1 MTDLLQTIRQQ
12 QSAYQERG
20 WRLPIWLAGSE
31 AYTQQQL
38 SALKPEAVS
47 YWLGHQAP
55 AGFTLLSAKQKQQ
68 WLGTECDVLVVD
80 ARHSV
85 DWDLVAASSGCLKAG
100 GLWLFVTN
108 EPDLWQQQPN
118 PAAKRVLPYPLDAAV
133 YKGLFKQF
141 WLEQLQDTHRV
152 QLIEGRPAVLPA
164 LPEAIAPVQAELP
177 YRTAEQQ
184 IAVAAIHKVVT
195 GHRRR
200 PLVLTAHRGRGKSSA
215 LGLAAALLVQQGKT
229 DILLTGPSP
238 VAVQTAFFIAANL
251 LNEPYPP
258 GQNQLLNG
266 AIRFVPVDALLAEKQ
281 QNTVILVDEAA
292 AIPTPQLQ
300 QLTDL
305 YSRLVFAT
313 TEHGYEGTG
322 RGFQLRFQSYL
333 QQHCPGFQKLH
344 LHQPIRYQAND
355 PLEQLIFK
363 GFLLEQLIFKGFLL
377 EQTDSAITATLQP
390 KAFSYP
396 IKELL
401 LQPQKLQ
408 QIFSLL
414 SLAHY
419 QTDVMD
425 LWALLDNQTLKLYT
439 LEQDQQVIACALI
452 SFEGELDK
460 ELAMAVSHGK
470 RRVQGHL
477 LAQSLAF
484 HCLQSELAEQKL
496 ARIQRIV
503 VHPSVQIQGLGSQL
517 LSFVLQ
523 DLLSQ
528 QYLIG
533 TSFGATLALAKFWQK
548 AGFHPVKLS
557 HQNEQASN
565 EASVLMLYGEQFRP
579 LQQQFSR
586 QLYWQLADKQRSLDP
601 ALALLWAEPPSIEIT
616 PQQSTELEL
625 FQAGLRPY
633 ELIETHLLCW
643 FNLFYAKVEHQTA
656 LLLVQRLWQ
665 KQDWQQIS
673 LPSAKQKLPDLCKR
687 LKFLD

>member
-1 MTDLLQTIRQQ
+1 MTDLLQIIHQQ
-12 QSAYQERG
+12 QSAYQKLR

-31 AYTQQQL
+31 LYTQQQL
-38 SALKPEAVS
+38 STLEPEAVS
-47 YWLGHQAP
+47 YWLGQQAP

-68 WLGTECDVLVVD
+68 WLGTECDLLVVD
-80 ARHSV
+80 ARHSI

-100 GLWLFVTN
+100 GIWLFVTN

-133 YKGLFKQF
+133 YTGLFKQF
-141 WLEQLQDTHRV
+141 WLAQLQDARWIRI
-152 QLIEGRPAVLPA
+152 IEGNSAVIPVLP
-164 LPEAIAPVQAELP
+164 EVFDQAQAQLP

-184 IAVAAIHKVVT
+184 QAVAAIHKVVT

-215 LGLAAALLVQQGKT
+215 LGLAAAQLAQQGKT
-229 DILLTGPSP
+229 EILLTGPSP
-238 VAVQTAFFIAANL
+238 VAVQTAFFIAADL
-251 LNEPYPP
+251 LNQSYQQ

-266 AIRFVPVDALLAEKQ
+266 AIRFVPVDVLLAEKQ

-300 QLTDL
+300 HLTDR

-363 GFLLEQLIFKGFLL
+363 GFLLA
-377 EQTDSAITATLQP
+377 QTDSVITAIQQP

-396 IKELL
+396 IKEVL

-419 QTDVMD
+419 QTDVID
-425 LWALLDNQTLKLYT
+425 LWALLDNPALKLYT

-452 SFEGELDK
+452 SFEGELDT
-460 ELAMAVSHGK
+460 ELAIEVSHGQ

-484 HCLQSELAEQKL
+484 HCLQPELAEKKM

-503 VHPSVQIQGLGSQL
+503 VQPLVQDKGLGSQL
-517 LSFVLQ
+517 LNFVLE
-523 DLLSQ
+523 DLWHE

-548 AGFHPVKLS
+548 AGFNPVKLS
-557 HQNEQASN
+557 HHTDQASN
-565 EASVLMLYGEQFRP
+565 EASVLMLHGEQFRA

-586 QLYWQLADKQRSLDP
+586 QLYWQLADKQRSLDA
-601 ALALLWAEPPSIEIT
+601 ALALLWAEPPAIELT
-616 PQQSTELEL
+616 AQQKSELQL

-633 ELIETHLLCW
+633 ELIETQLLCW
-643 FNLFYAKVEHQTA
+643 FNLHYAEVEQQTA

-665 KQDWQQIS
+665 KCAWHQIS
-673 LPSAKQKLPDLCKR
+673 LPLAKQELPQRCKKLSL
-687 LKFLD
+687 

>member
-1 MTDLLQTIRQQ
+1 MTDLYQIIRQQ
-12 QSAYQERG
+12 QNAYQKRG
-20 WRLPIWLAGSE
+20 WRLPVWLAGSE

-38 SALKPEAVS
+38 SALKPAGTS
-47 YWLGHQAP
+47 YWLGHAPP
-55 AGFTLLSAKQKQQ
+55 AGFRLLSAKQKQQ
-68 WLGTECDVLVVD
+68 WLGTECDLLVVD
-80 ARHSV
+80 ARDAV

-108 EPDLWQQQPN
+108 EPGLWRQQPN

-133 YKGLFKQF
+133 YTGLFKQF
-141 WLEQLQDTHRV
+141 WLEQLQDAQWL
-152 QLIEGRPAVLPA
+152 QLIEGLPAVIPV
-164 LPEAIAPVQAELP
+164 LPEVITTAQAELP
-177 YRTAEQQ
+177 YRTAEQHQ
-184 IAVAAIHKVVT
+184 AVAAIHKVVT

-200 PLVLTAHRGRGKSSA
+200 PLVLTAHRGRGKSGA
-215 LGLAAALLVQQGKT
+215 LGLAAAQLAQQGKT

-238 VAVQTAFFIAANL
+238 VAVQTAFLIAAGL
-251 LNEPYPP
+251 LNQSYQQ

-266 AIRFVPVDALLAEKQ
+266 AIRFVPVDVLLVEKQ
-281 QNTVILVDEAA
+281 QNTVILADEAA

-355 PLEQLIFK
+355 PLEQLIFR
-363 GFLLEQLIFKGFLL
+363 GFLL
-377 EQTDSAITATLQP
+377 EQTDSVITAPLQP
-390 KAFSYP
+390 KVSSYP
-396 IKELL
+396 IKDLL

-425 LWALLDNQTLKLYT
+425 LWALLDNPTLKLYT
-439 LEQDQQVIACALI
+439 LEQDQRVLACALI
-452 SFEGELDK
+452 SFEGELDA
-460 ELAMAVSHGK
+460 ELTVAVAHGK

-484 HCLQSELAEQKL
+484 HCLQPELATQKM

-503 VHPSVQIQGLGSQL
+503 VNPSLQMQGLGSQL
-517 LSFVLQ
+517 LNFVLQ
-523 DLLSQ
+523 DLQSQ
-528 QYLIG
+528 QYLVG

-548 AGFHPVKLS
+548 AGFYPVKLS
-557 HQNEQASN
+557 HQHEQASN
-565 EASVLMLYGEQFRP
+565 EASVLMLYGEQFQY

-586 QLYWQLADKQRSLDP
+586 QLYWQLADKQRFLDP
-601 ALALLWAEPPSIEIT
+601 ALALLWAEPPAITLT
-616 PQQSTELEL
+616 PQQITELKL
-625 FQAGLRPY
+625 FQAGLRPFD
-633 ELIETHLLCW
+633 LIETQLLCW
-643 FNLFYAKVEHQTA
+643 FNLNYAKVENQTA

-665 KQDWQQIS
+665 K
-673 LPSAKQKLPDLCKR
+673 LFMPKAKQNLPELCQ
-687 LKFLD
+687 LLHL

>member
-1 MTDLLQTIRQQ
+1 MTDLLQIISKQ
-12 QSAYQERG
+12 QSAYQKQG
-20 WRLPIWLAGSE
+20 WRLPIWLAGSD

-38 SALKPEAVS
+38 SALEPEGVS
-47 YWLGHQAP
+47 YWLGQQAP

-68 WLGTECDVLVVD
+68 WLGTECDLLVVD
-80 ARHSV
+80 ARDAV

-108 EPDLWQQQPN
+108 QPDVWQQQPN

-133 YKGLFKQF
+133 YTGLFKQF
-141 WLEQLQDTHRV
+141 WLDQLSEQRWV
-152 QLIEGRPAVLPA
+152 KLIEGSPAVIPL
-164 LPEAIAPVQAELP
+164 LPEVIAPPQAEQP
-177 YRTAEQQ
+177 YRTTEQQ
-184 IAVAAIHKVVT
+184 QAVAAIHKVVT

-238 VAVQTAFFIAANL
+238 VAVQTALFIAADL
-251 LNEPYPP
+251 LNQPYQP

-266 AIRFVPVDALLAEKQ
+266 TIRFVPIDVLLEEKQ

-363 GFLLEQLIFKGFLL
+363 GFLLEQ
-377 EQTDSAITATLQP
+377 TDTGLTPLQRP
-390 KAFSYP
+390 EIASYQV
-396 IKELL
+396 KDLL

-425 LWALLDNQTLKLYT
+425 LWALLDNPALKLYT
-439 LEQDQQVIACALI
+439 LGQDQQVIACALI
-452 SFEGELDK
+452 SFEGELDA
-460 ELAMAVSHGK
+460 ELASAVSHGK

-484 HCLQSELAEQKL
+484 HCLQPQLAEQKL

-503 VHPSVQIQGLGSQL
+503 VHPSLQIQGLGSQL
-517 LSFVLQ
+517 LHFVLQ
-523 DLLSQ
+523 DLLGQ

-533 TSFGATLALAKFWQK
+533 SSFGAALALVKFWQK
-548 AGFHPVKLS
+548 AGFSPVKLS

-565 EASVLMLYGEQFRP
+565 EASVLVLYGEQFRA

-586 QLYWQLADKQRSLDP
+586 QLYWQLADKQCTLDP

-616 PQQSTELEL
+616 PQQNTELQL
-625 FQAGLRPY
+625 FQANMRPY

-643 FNLFYAKVEHQTA
+643 FNLNYAKVDHQTA
-656 LLLVQRLWQ
+656 LLLVQKLWQ
-665 KQDWQQIS
+665 KHGWLQIS
-673 LPSAKQKLPDLCKR
+673 KPAAKQELPELCK
-687 LKFLD
+687 LLHL

>member
-1 MTDLLQTIRQQ
+1 MTDLLQIIRQQ

-20 WRLPIWLAGSE
+20 WRLPVWLAGSE

-38 SALKPEAVS
+38 STLQPEGKS
-47 YWLGHQAP
+47 YWLGQQAP

-68 WLGTECDVLVVD
+68 WLGTECDLLVVD
-80 ARHSV
+80 ARYAV

-100 GLWLFVTN
+100 GIWLFVT
-108 EPDLWQQQPN
+108 EQPDLWRQQPN

-133 YKGLFKQF
+133 YTGLFKQF
-141 WLEQLQDTHRV
+141 WLEQLQDARWV
-152 QLIEGRPAVLPA
+152 QLIEGRSAVMPL
-164 LPEAIAPVQAELP
+164 LPEAISPVQAELP

-184 IAVAAIHKVVT
+184 QAVAAIHKVVT

-215 LGLAAALLVQQGKT
+215 LGLAAAQLALQGKT

-238 VAVQTAFFIAANL
+238 AAVQTAFFIAADL
-251 LNEPYPP
+251 LNQPYQQ

-266 AIRFVPVDALLAEKQ
+266 TIRFVPVDVLLAEKQ

-344 LHQPIRYQAND
+344 LHQPIRYQMND

-363 GFLLEQLIFKGFLL
+363 GFLLEQ
-377 EQTDSAITATLQP
+377 TDSVLATLPETQL
-390 KAFSYP
+390 ASYQV
-396 IKELL
+396 KDLL
-401 LQPQKLQ
+401 LQPKKLQ

-425 LWALLDNQTLKLYT
+425 LWALLDNPALKLYT

-452 SFEGELDK
+452 SFEGELDA
-460 ELAMAVSHGK
+460 ELASAVAHGK

-484 HCLQSELAEQKL
+484 HCLQPQLAEQKM

-503 VHPSVQIQGLGSQL
+503 VHPLVQTQGLGSEL
-517 LSFVLQ
+517 LNFVLQ
-523 DLLSQ
+523 DLLGQ

-548 AGFHPVKLS
+548 ACFSPVKLS
-557 HQNEQASN
+557 HHNEQASN
-565 EASVLMLYGEQFRP
+565 EASVLMLYGEQFKA

-586 QLYWQLADKQRSLDP
+586 QLYWQLADRQRTLDP

-673 LPSAKQKLPDLCKR
+673 EPAAKQKLPELCK
-687 LKFLD
+687 LLHF

>member
-1 MTDLLQTIRQQ
+1 MTDLYQIIRQQ
-12 QSAYQERG
+12 QNAYQKRG
-20 WRLPIWLAGSE
+20 WRLPVWLAGSE

-38 SALKPEAVS
+38 SALKPAGTS
-47 YWLGHQAP
+47 YWLGHAPP
-55 AGFTLLSAKQKQQ
+55 AGFRLLSAKQKQQ
-68 WLGTECDVLVVD
+68 WLGTECDLLVVD
-80 ARHSV
+80 ARDAV

-108 EPDLWQQQPN
+108 EPGLWRQQPN

-133 YKGLFKQF
+133 YTGLFKQF
-141 WLEQLQDTHRV
+141 WLEQLQDAQWL
-152 QLIEGRPAVLPA
+152 QLIEGLPAVIPV
-164 LPEAIAPVQAELP
+164 LPEVITTAQAELP
-177 YRTAEQQ
+177 YRTAEQHQ
-184 IAVAAIHKVVT
+184 AVAAIHKVVT

-200 PLVLTAHRGRGKSSA
+200 PLVLTAHRGRGKSGA
-215 LGLAAALLVQQGKT
+215 LGLAAAQLAQQGKT

-238 VAVQTAFFIAANL
+238 VAVQTAFLIAAGL
-251 LNEPYPP
+251 LNQSYQQ

-266 AIRFVPVDALLAEKQ
+266 AIRFVPVDVLLAEKQ
-281 QNTVILVDEAA
+281 QNTVILADEAA

-355 PLEQLIFK
+355 PLEQLIFR
-363 GFLLEQLIFKGFLL
+363 GFLL
-377 EQTDSAITATLQP
+377 EQTDSVITAPLQP
-390 KAFSYP
+390 KVSSYP
-396 IKELL
+396 IKDLL

-425 LWALLDNQTLKLYT
+425 LWALLDNPTLKLYT
-439 LEQDQQVIACALI
+439 LEQDQRVLACALI
-452 SFEGELDK
+452 SFEGELDA
-460 ELAMAVSHGK
+460 ELTVAVAHGK

-484 HCLQSELAEQKL
+484 HCLQPELATQKM

-503 VHPSVQIQGLGSQL
+503 VNPSLQMQGLGSQL
-517 LSFVLQ
+517 LNFVLQ
-523 DLLSQ
+523 DLQSQ
-528 QYLIG
+528 QYLVG

-548 AGFHPVKLS
+548 AGFYPVKLS
-557 HQNEQASN
+557 HQHEQASN
-565 EASVLMLYGEQFRP
+565 EASVLMLHGEQFQY

-586 QLYWQLADKQRSLDP
+586 QLYWQLADKQRFLDP
-601 ALALLWAEPPSIEIT
+601 ALALLWAEPPAITLT
-616 PQQSTELEL
+616 PQQITELKL
-625 FQAGLRPY
+625 FQAGLRP
-633 ELIETHLLCW
+633 LI
-643 FNLFYAKVEHQTA
+643 
-656 LLLVQRLWQ
+656 
-665 KQDWQQIS
+665 
-673 LPSAKQKLPDLCKR
+673 
-687 LKFLD
+687 

>member
-1 MTDLLQTIRQQ
+1 MTDLYQIIRQQ
-12 QSAYQERG
+12 QNAYQKRG
-20 WRLPIWLAGSE
+20 WRLPVWLAGSE

-38 SALKPEAVS
+38 SALKPAGTS
-47 YWLGHQAP
+47 YWLGHAPP
-55 AGFTLLSAKQKQQ
+55 AGFRLLSAKQKQQ
-68 WLGTECDVLVVD
+68 WLGTECDLLVVD
-80 ARHSV
+80 ARDAV

-108 EPDLWQQQPN
+108 EPGLWRQQPN

-133 YKGLFKQF
+133 YTGLFKQF
-141 WLEQLQDTHRV
+141 WLEQLQDAQWL
-152 QLIEGRPAVLPA
+152 QLIEGLPAVIPV
-164 LPEAIAPVQAELP
+164 LPEVITTAQAELP
-177 YRTAEQQ
+177 YRTAEQHQ
-184 IAVAAIHKVVT
+184 AVAAIHKVVT

-215 LGLAAALLVQQGKT
+215 LGIAAALLVQQGKT

-238 VAVQTAFFIAANL
+238 VAVQTAFLIAAGL
-251 LNEPYPP
+251 LNQSYQQ

-266 AIRFVPVDALLAEKQ
+266 AIRFVPVDILLAEKQ
-281 QNTVILVDEAA
+281 QNTVILADEAA

-355 PLEQLIFK
+355 PLEQLIFR
-363 GFLLEQLIFKGFLL
+363 GFLL
-377 EQTDSAITATLQP
+377 EQTDSVITAPLQP
-390 KAFSYP
+390 KVSSYP
-396 IKELL
+396 IKDLL

-425 LWALLDNQTLKLYT
+425 LWALLDNPALKLYT
-439 LEQDQQVIACALI
+439 LEQDQQVFACALI
-452 SFEGELDK
+452 SFEGELDT
-460 ELAMAVSHGK
+460 ELARAVAHGK

-484 HCLQSELAEQKL
+484 HCLQPELATQKM

-503 VHPSVQIQGLGSQL
+503 VHPFVQMQGLGSQL

-523 DLLSQ
+523 DLSEQ
-528 QYLIG
+528 QYRIG

-548 AGFHPVKLS
+548 AGFYPVKLS
-557 HQNEQASN
+557 HQHEQASN
-565 EASVLMLYGEQFRP
+565 EASVLMLYGEQFQY

-586 QLYWQLADKQRSLDP
+586 QLYWQLADKQRFLDP
-601 ALALLWAEPPSIEIT
+601 ALALLWAEPPAITLT
-616 PQQSTELEL
+616 PQQITELKL
-625 FQAGLRPY
+625 FQAGLRPFD
-633 ELIETHLLCW
+633 LIETHLLCW
-643 FNLFYAKVEHQTA
+643 FNLNYAKVEHQTA

-665 KQDWQQIS
+665 K
-673 LPSAKQKLPDLCKR
+673 LFMPKAKQNLPELCK
-687 LKFLD
+687 LLHL

>member
-1 MTDLLQTIRQQ
+1 MTDLYQIIRQQ
-12 QSAYQERG
+12 QNAYQKRG
-20 WRLPIWLAGSE
+20 WRLPVWLAGSE

-38 SALKPEAVS
+38 SALKPAGTS
-47 YWLGHQAP
+47 YWLGHAPP

-68 WLGTECDVLVVD
+68 WLGTECDLLVVD
-80 ARHSV
+80 ARDAV

-108 EPDLWQQQPN
+108 EPGLWRQQPN

-133 YKGLFKQF
+133 YTGLFKRF
-141 WLEQLQDTHRV
+141 WLEQLQDAQWL
-152 QLIEGRPAVLPA
+152 QLIEGLPAVIPV
-164 LPEAIAPVQAELP
+164 LPEAITTAQAELP
-177 YRTAEQQ
+177 YRTAEQHQ
-184 IAVAAIHKVVT
+184 AVAAIHKVVT

-200 PLVLTAHRGRGKSSA
+200 PLVLTAHRGRGKSGA

-238 VAVQTAFFIAANL
+238 VAVQTAFLIAAGL
-251 LNEPYPP
+251 LNQSYQQ

-266 AIRFVPVDALLAEKQ
+266 AIRFVPVDVLLAEKQ
-281 QNTVILVDEAA
+281 QNTVILADEAA

-355 PLEQLIFK
+355 PLEQLIFR
-363 GFLLEQLIFKGFLL
+363 GFLL
-377 EQTDSAITATLQP
+377 EQTDSVITAPLQP
-390 KAFSYP
+390 KVFSYP
-396 IKELL
+396 IKDLL

-425 LWALLDNQTLKLYT
+425 LWALLDNPTLKLYT
-439 LEQDQQVIACALI
+439 LEQDQRVLACALI
-452 SFEGELDK
+452 SFEGELDA
-460 ELAMAVSHGK
+460 ELTVAVAHGK

-484 HCLQSELAEQKL
+484 HCLQPELATQKM

-503 VHPSVQIQGLGSQL
+503 VNPSLQMQGLGSQL
-517 LSFVLQ
+517 LNFVLQ
-523 DLLSQ
+523 DLQSQ
-528 QYLIG
+528 QYLVG

-548 AGFHPVKLS
+548 ASFYPVKLS
-557 HQNEQASN
+557 HQHEQASN
-565 EASVLMLYGEQFRP
+565 EASVLMLHGEQFQY

-586 QLYWQLADKQRSLDP
+586 QLYWQLADKQRFLDP
-601 ALALLWAEPPSIEIT
+601 ALALLWAEPPAITLT
-616 PQQSTELEL
+616 PQQITELKL
-625 FQAGLRPY
+625 FQAGLRPFD
-633 ELIETHLLCW
+633 LIETQLLCW
-643 FNLFYAKVEHQTA
+643 FNLNYAKVEHQTA

-665 KQDWQQIS
+665 K
-673 LPSAKQKLPDLCKR
+673 LFMPKAKQNLPELCQ
-687 LKFLD
+687 LLHL

>member
-1 MTDLLQTIRQQ
+1 MTDLYQIIRQQ
-12 QSAYQERG
+12 QNAYQKRG
-20 WRLPIWLAGSE
+20 WRLPVWLAGSE

-38 SALKPEAVS
+38 SALKPAGTS
-47 YWLGHQAP
+47 YWLGHAPP

-68 WLGTECDVLVVD
+68 WLGTECDLLVVD
-80 ARHSV
+80 ARDAV

-108 EPDLWQQQPN
+108 EPGLWRQQPN

-133 YKGLFKQF
+133 YTGLFKQF
-141 WLEQLQDTHRV
+141 WLEQLQDAQWL
-152 QLIEGRPAVLPA
+152 QLIEGLPAVIPV
-164 LPEAIAPVQAELP
+164 LPEAITTAQAELP
-177 YRTAEQQ
+177 YRTAEQHQ
-184 IAVAAIHKVVT
+184 AVAAIHKVVT

-200 PLVLTAHRGRGKSSA
+200 PLVLTAHRGRGKSGA
-215 LGLAAALLVQQGKT
+215 LGLAAAQLAQQGKT

-238 VAVQTAFFIAANL
+238 VAVQTAFLIAAGL
-251 LNEPYPP
+251 LNQSYQQ

-266 AIRFVPVDALLAEKQ
+266 AIRFVPVDVLLAEKQ
-281 QNTVILVDEAA
+281 QNTVILADEAA

-355 PLEQLIFK
+355 PLEQLIFR
-363 GFLLEQLIFKGFLL
+363 GFLL
-377 EQTDSAITATLQP
+377 EQTDSVITAPLQP
-390 KAFSYP
+390 KVSSYP
-396 IKELL
+396 IKDLL

-425 LWALLDNQTLKLYT
+425 LWALLDNPTLKLYT
-439 LEQDQQVIACALI
+439 LEQDQRVLACALI
-452 SFEGELDK
+452 SFEGELDA
-460 ELAMAVSHGK
+460 ELIVAVAHGK

-484 HCLQSELAEQKL
+484 HCLQPELATQKM

-503 VHPSVQIQGLGSQL
+503 VNPSLQMQGLGSQL
-517 LSFVLQ
+517 LNFVLQ
-523 DLLSQ
+523 DLQSQ
-528 QYLIG
+528 QYLVG

-548 AGFHPVKLS
+548 AGFYPVKLS
-557 HQNEQASN
+557 HQHEQASN
-565 EASVLMLYGEQFRP
+565 EASVLMLHGEQFQY

-586 QLYWQLADKQRSLDP
+586 QLYWQLADKQRFLDP
-601 ALALLWAEPPSIEIT
+601 ALALLWAEPPAITLT
-616 PQQSTELEL
+616 PQQITELKL
-625 FQAGLRPY
+625 FQAGLRPFD
-633 ELIETHLLCW
+633 LIETQLLCW
-643 FNLFYAKVEHQTA
+643 FNLNYAKVEHQTA

-665 KQDWQQIS
+665 K
-673 LPSAKQKLPDLCKR
+673 LFMPKAKQNLPELCQ
-687 LKFLD
+687 LLHL

>member
-1 MTDLLQTIRQQ
+1 MTDLLQVIHQQ
-12 QSAYQERG
+12 RHAYQERG

-31 AYTQQQL
+31 AYTKQQL
-38 SALKPEAVS
+38 STLEPEAVS
-47 YWLGHQAP
+47 YWLGQQAP
-55 AGFTLLSAKQKQQ
+55 AGFTLMSAKQKQQ
-68 WLGTECDVLVVD
+68 WLGTECDLLVVD
-80 ARHSV
+80 ARQAV

-108 EPDLWQQQPN
+108 EPDLWRQQAN

-133 YKGLFKQF
+133 YTGLFKQF
-141 WLEQLQDTHRV
+141 WLEQLSEQRWV
-152 QLIEGRPAVLPA
+152 KLIEGNSAVIPL
-164 LPEAIAPVQAELP
+164 LPEIIRSTQAELP

-184 IAVAAIHKVVT
+184 QAVAAIHKVVT

-215 LGLAAALLVQQGKT
+215 LGIAAAQLAQQGKT

-238 VAVQTAFFIAANL
+238 VAVQTAFFIAAAL
-251 LNEPYPP
+251 LNQPYQS

-266 AIRFVPVDALLAEKQ
+266 TIRFVPVDVLLSEKQ
-281 QNTVILVDEAA
+281 QNTVILLDEAA

-333 QQHCPGFQKLH
+333 RQHCPGFQKLH

-355 PLEQLIFK
+355 PLEQLIFR
-363 GFLLEQLIFKGFLL
+363 GFLLEH
-377 EQTDSAITATLQP
+377 TDIVFTEIQQP
-390 KAFSYP
+390 QVTSYP
-396 IKELL
+396 VKDLL

-425 LWALLDNQTLKLYT
+425 LWALLDNPALKLYT

-452 SFEGELDK
+452 SFEGELDA
-460 ELAMAVSHGK
+460 ELAIAVSHGK

-484 HCLQSELAEQKL
+484 HCLQPQLAQQKM

-503 VHPSVQIQGLGSQL
+503 VHPLVQSQGIGSQL

-523 DLLSQ
+523 DLLDQ

-548 AGFHPVKLS
+548 AGFSPVKLS

-565 EASVLMLYGEQFRP
+565 EASVLMLYGDQFKP
-579 LQQQFSR
+579 LQQQFSK
-586 QLYWQLADKQRSLDP
+586 QLYWQLADKQGALDP
-601 ALALLWAEPPSIEIT
+601 ALALLWAQPPSTTLTAE
-616 PQQSTELEL
+616 QKTELEL
-625 FQAGLRPY
+625 FQAGLRPFD
-633 ELIETHLLCW
+633 LIETHLLCW
-643 FNLFYAKVEHQTA
+643 FNLFSDKVEYPTA

-665 KQDWQQIS
+665 KQHWQQIG
-673 LPSAKQKLPDLCKR
+673 LTLAKQKLPELCK
-687 LKFLD
+687 LLIL

>member
-1 MTDLLQTIRQQ
+1 MTDLYQIIRQQ
-12 QSAYQERG
+12 QNAYQKRG
-20 WRLPIWLAGSE
+20 WRLPVWLAGSE

-38 SALKPEAVS
+38 SALKPAGTS
-47 YWLGHQAP
+47 YWLGHAPP

-68 WLGTECDVLVVD
+68 WLGTECDLLVVD
-80 ARHSV
+80 ARDAV

-108 EPDLWQQQPN
+108 EPGLWRQQPN

-133 YKGLFKQF
+133 YTGLFKQF
-141 WLEQLQDTHRV
+141 WLEQLQDAQWL
-152 QLIEGRPAVLPA
+152 QLIEGLPAVIPV
-164 LPEAIAPVQAELP
+164 LPEAITTAQAELP
-177 YRTAEQQ
+177 YRTAEQHQ
-184 IAVAAIHKVVT
+184 AVAAIHKVVT

-200 PLVLTAHRGRGKSSA
+200 PLVLTAHRGRGKSGA
-215 LGLAAALLVQQGKT
+215 LGLAAAQLAQQGKT
-229 DILLTGPSP
+229 DILLTGPCP
-238 VAVQTAFFIAANL
+238 VAVQTAFLIAAGL
-251 LNEPYPP
+251 LNQSYQQ

-266 AIRFVPVDALLAEKQ
+266 AIRFVPVDVLLAEKQ
-281 QNTVILVDEAA
+281 QNTVILADEAA

-355 PLEQLIFK
+355 PLEQLIFR
-363 GFLLEQLIFKGFLL
+363 GFLL
-377 EQTDSAITATLQP
+377 EQTDSVITAPLQP
-390 KAFSYP
+390 KVSSYP
-396 IKELL
+396 IKDLL

-425 LWALLDNQTLKLYT
+425 LWALLDNPTLKLYT
-439 LEQDQQVIACALI
+439 LEQDQRVLACALI
-452 SFEGELDK
+452 SFEGELDA
-460 ELAMAVSHGK
+460 ELTVAVAHGK

-484 HCLQSELAEQKL
+484 HCLQPELATQKM

-503 VHPSVQIQGLGSQL
+503 ANPSLQMQGLGSQL
-517 LSFVLQ
+517 LNFVLQ
-523 DLLSQ
+523 DLQSQ
-528 QYLIG
+528 QYLVG

-548 AGFHPVKLS
+548 AGFYPVKLS
-557 HQNEQASN
+557 HQHEQASN
-565 EASVLMLYGEQFRP
+565 EASVLMLHGEQFQY

-586 QLYWQLADKQRSLDP
+586 QLYWQLADKQRFLDP
-601 ALALLWAEPPSIEIT
+601 ALALLWAEPPAITLT
-616 PQQSTELEL
+616 PQQITELKL
-625 FQAGLRPY
+625 FQAGLRPFD
-633 ELIETHLLCW
+633 LIETQLLCW
-643 FNLFYAKVEHQTA
+643 FNLNYAKVEHQTA

-665 KQDWQQIS
+665 K
-673 LPSAKQKLPDLCKR
+673 LFMPKAKQNLPELCQ
-687 LKFLD
+687 LLHL

>member
-1 MTDLLQTIRQQ
+1 MTNLLQIIRQQ

-38 SALKPEAVS
+38 SALEPEAVS
-47 YWLGHQAP
+47 YWLGNEAP
-55 AGFTLLSAKQKQQ
+55 VGFTLLSAKQKQQ

-108 EPDLWQQQPN
+108 QPDLWRQQPN
-118 PAAKRVLPYPLDAAV
+118 PAAKRVLPYPLDATA
-133 YKGLFKQF
+133 YTGLFKQF
-141 WLEQLQDTHRV
+141 WLEQLQDACWV
-152 QLIEGRPAVLPA
+152 QLIEGRPAVMPV
-164 LPEAIAPVQAELP
+164 LPEANAPTQAEPP

-184 IAVAAIHKVVT
+184 QAVAAIHKVVT

-215 LGLAAALLVQQGKT
+215 LGLAAAQLVQQGKT

-238 VAVQTAFFIAANL
+238 VAVQTAFFIAADL
-251 LNEPYPP
+251 LNQSYQP
-258 GQNQLLNG
+258 GHNQLLNG

-363 GFLLEQLIFKGFLL
+363 GFLLEQ
-377 EQTDSAITATLQP
+377 TDSAVTEIQQP
-390 KAFSYP
+390 RLNSYSV
-396 IKELL
+396 KDLL

-425 LWALLDNQTLKLYT
+425 LWALLDNPALKLYT
-439 LEQDQQVIACALI
+439 LEQNQQVIACALI
-452 SFEGELDK
+452 SFEGELEA
-460 ELAMAVSHGK
+460 ELASAVAHGK

-484 HCLQSELAEQKL
+484 HCLQPQLAEQKM

-503 VHPSVQIQGLGSQL
+503 VHPLVQTQGLGSQL

-523 DLLSQ
+523 DLLGQ
-528 QYLIG
+528 QYLTG

-548 AGFHPVKLS
+548 AGFSPVKLS
-557 HQNEQASN
+557 HHNEQASN
-565 EASVLMLYGEQFRP
+565 EASVLMLYGEQFKP
-579 LQQQFSR
+579 LRQQFSR
-586 QLYWQLADKQRSLDP
+586 QLYWQLADKQRTLDP
-601 ALALLWAEPPSIEIT
+601 ALALLWVEPPSIEIT
-616 PQQSTELEL
+616 PEQSTELEL

-656 LLLVQRLWQ
+656 VMLVQRLWQ
-665 KQDWQQIS
+665 KQEWQQIS
-673 LPSAKQKLPDLCKR
+673 APQAKQKLPEFCK
-687 LKFLD
+687 LLQL

>member
-1 MTDLLQTIRQQ
+1 MTDLYQIIRQQ
-12 QSAYQERG
+12 QNAYQKRG
-20 WRLPIWLAGSE
+20 WRLPVWLAGSE

-38 SALKPEAVS
+38 SALKPAGTS
-47 YWLGHQAP
+47 YWLGHAPP

-68 WLGTECDVLVVD
+68 WLGTECDLLVVD
-80 ARHSV
+80 ARDAV

-108 EPDLWQQQPN
+108 EPGLWRQQPN

-133 YKGLFKQF
+133 YTGLFKQF
-141 WLEQLQDTHRV
+141 WLEQLQDAQWL
-152 QLIEGRPAVLPA
+152 QLIEGLPAVIPV
-164 LPEAIAPVQAELP
+164 LPEAITTAQAELP
-177 YRTAEQQ
+177 YRTAEQHQ
-184 IAVAAIHKVVT
+184 AVAAIHKVVT

-200 PLVLTAHRGRGKSSA
+200 PLVLTAHRGRGKSGA
-215 LGLAAALLVQQGKT
+215 LGLAAAQLAQQGKT

-238 VAVQTAFFIAANL
+238 VAVQTALLIAAGL
-251 LNEPYPP
+251 LNQSYQQ

-266 AIRFVPVDALLAEKQ
+266 AIRFVPVDVLLAEKQ
-281 QNTVILVDEAA
+281 QNTVILADEAA

-355 PLEQLIFK
+355 PLEQLIFR
-363 GFLLEQLIFKGFLL
+363 GFLL
-377 EQTDSAITATLQP
+377 EQTDSVITAPLQP
-390 KAFSYP
+390 KISSYP
-396 IKELL
+396 IKDLL

-425 LWALLDNQTLKLYT
+425 LWALLDNPILKLYT
-439 LEQDQQVIACALI
+439 LEQDQRVLACALI
-452 SFEGELDK
+452 SFEGELDA
-460 ELAMAVSHGK
+460 ELTVAVAHGK

-484 HCLQSELAEQKL
+484 HCLQPELATQKM

-503 VHPSVQIQGLGSQL
+503 VNPSLQMQGLGSQL
-517 LSFVLQ
+517 LNFVLQ
-523 DLLSQ
+523 DLQSQ
-528 QYLIG
+528 QYLVG

-548 AGFHPVKLS
+548 AGFYPVKLS
-557 HQNEQASN
+557 HQHEQASN
-565 EASVLMLYGEQFRP
+565 EASVLMLHGEQFQY
-579 LQQQFSR
+579 LQSPTAHR
-586 QLYWQLADKQRSLDP
+586 E
-601 ALALLWAEPPSIEIT
+601 AET
-616 PQQSTELEL
+616 
-625 FQAGLRPY
+625 
-633 ELIETHLLCW
+633 
-643 FNLFYAKVEHQTA
+643 AKAH
-656 LLLVQRLWQ
+656 RG
-665 KQDWQQIS
+665 
-673 LPSAKQKLPDLCKR
+673 
-687 LKFLD
+687 

>member
-1 MTDLLQTIRQQ
+1 MTNLLQIISQQ
-12 QSAYQERG
+12 QSAYQKQG
-20 WRLPIWLAGSE
+20 WRLPIWLAGSK
-31 AYTQQQL
+31 AFTQQQL
-38 SALKPEAVS
+38 SALEPEAVG
-47 YWLGHQAP
+47 YWLGQQAP

-68 WLGTECDVLVVD
+68 WLGTECDLLVVD
-80 ARHSV
+80 ARDAV

-108 EPDLWQQQPN
+108 EPGLWRQQPN
-118 PAAKRVLPYPLDAAV
+118 PAAKRALPYPLDAAV
-133 YKGLFKQF
+133 YTGLFKQF
-141 WLEQLQDTHRV
+141 WLEQLQDAQWL
-152 QLIEGRPAVLPA
+152 QLIEGLPAVIPV
-164 LPEAIAPVQAELP
+164 LPEAITTAQAELP
-177 YRTAEQQ
+177 YRTAEQHQ
-184 IAVAAIHKVVT
+184 AVAAIHKVVT

-200 PLVLTAHRGRGKSSA
+200 PLVLTAHRGRGKSGA
-215 LGLAAALLVQQGKT
+215 LGLAAAQLAQQGKT

-238 VAVQTAFFIAANL
+238 VAVQTAFLIAAGL
-251 LNEPYPP
+251 LNQSYQQ

-266 AIRFVPVDALLAEKQ
+266 AIRFVPVDVLLAEKQ
-281 QNTVILVDEAA
+281 QNTVILADEAA

-355 PLEQLIFK
+355 PLEQLIFR
-363 GFLLEQLIFKGFLL
+363 GFLL
-377 EQTDSAITATLQP
+377 EQTDSVITAPLQP
-390 KAFSYP
+390 KVSSYP
-396 IKELL
+396 IKDLL

-408 QIFSLL
+408 KIFSLL

-425 LWALLDNQTLKLYT
+425 LWALLDNPTLKLYT
-439 LEQDQQVIACALI
+439 LEQDQRVLACALI
-452 SFEGELDK
+452 SFEGELDA
-460 ELAMAVSHGK
+460 ELTVAVAHGK

-484 HCLQSELAEQKL
+484 HCLQPELATQKM

-503 VHPSVQIQGLGSQL
+503 VNPSLQMQGLGSQL
-517 LSFVLQ
+517 LNFVLQ
-523 DLLSQ
+523 DLQSQ
-528 QYLIG
+528 QYLVG

-548 AGFHPVKLS
+548 AGFYPVKLS
-557 HQNEQASN
+557 HQHEQASN
-565 EASVLMLYGEQFRP
+565 EASVLMLHGEQFQY

-586 QLYWQLADKQRSLDP
+586 QLYWQLADKQRFLDP
-601 ALALLWAEPPSIEIT
+601 ALALLWAEPPAITLT
-616 PQQSTELEL
+616 PQQITELKL
-625 FQAGLRPY
+625 FQAGLRPFD
-633 ELIETHLLCW
+633 LIETQLLCW
-643 FNLFYAKVEHQTA
+643 FNLNYAKVEHQTA

-665 KQDWQQIS
+665 K
-673 LPSAKQKLPDLCKR
+673 LFMPKAKQNLPELCQ
-687 LKFLD
+687 LLHL

>member
-1 MTDLLQTIRQQ
+1 MTHLLQIIQQQ
-12 QSAYQERG
+12 QSAHQERG

-38 SALKPEAVS
+38 SELQPEAVS
-47 YWLGHQAP
+47 YWLGNEAP

-68 WLGTECDVLVVD
+68 WLGTECALLVVD
-80 ARHSV
+80 ARHAV

-100 GLWLFVTN
+100 GLWLFVSS
-108 EPDLWQQQPN
+108 EPELWPQQPN
-118 PAAKRVLPYPLDAAV
+118 PSAKRVLPYPLDAAA
-133 YKGLFKQF
+133 YTGLFKQF
-141 WLEQLQDTHRV
+141 WLEQLRDAQWV
-152 QLIEGRPAVLPA
+152 QLIEGCPAVMPV
-164 LPEAIAPVQAELP
+164 LPEVIAPAQTELP
-177 YRTAEQQ
+177 YRTTEQQ
-184 IAVAAIHKVVT
+184 QAVTAIHKVVT

-200 PLVLTAHRGRGKSSA
+200 PLVLTAHRGRGKSAA

-251 LNEPYPP
+251 LNQPYQQ
-258 GQNQLLNG
+258 GQNQLLKG
-266 AIRFVPVDALLAEKQ
+266 AIRFVPADVLLSEKQ

-363 GFLLEQLIFKGFLL
+363 GFLLEQ
-377 EQTDSAITATLQP
+377 TDAALTEIQHPQCA
-390 KAFSYP
+390 SYQV
-396 IKELL
+396 KDL
-401 LQPQKLQ
+401 LQQPDKLQ
-408 QIFSLL
+408 QIFCLL

-425 LWALLDNQTLKLYT
+425 LWALLDNPALKLYT
-439 LEQDQQVIACALI
+439 LERDRQVIGCTLI
-452 SFEGELDK
+452 SLEGELEG
-460 ELAMAVSHGK
+460 ELATAVAHGK

-484 HCLQSELAEQKL
+484 HCLQPELATQKM

-503 VHPSVQIQGLGSQL
+503 VHPSVQTQGLGSQL
-517 LSFVLQ
+517 LNFVLQ

-528 QYLIG
+528 QYLVG

-557 HQNEQASN
+557 QQHEQASN
-565 EASVLMLYGEQFRP
+565 EASVLMLYDGQFKP

-586 QLYWQLADKQRSLDP
+586 QLYWQLADKQRGLDP
-601 ALALLWAEPPSIEIT
+601 ALALLWAEPPSIDISA
-616 PQQSTELEL
+616 QQVAELQL
-625 FQAGLRPY
+625 FQAGLRPFD
-633 ELIETHLLCW
+633 LIETHLLCW
-643 FNLFYAKVEHQTA
+643 FNLNYAKVEPQTA
-656 LLLVQRLWQ
+656 QFLVQRLWQ

-673 LPSAKQKLPDLCKR
+673 LSEAKQKLPQLCKQ
-687 LKFLD
+687 LDL

>member
-1 MTDLLQTIRQQ
+1 MTDLYQIIRQQ
-12 QSAYQERG
+12 QNAYQKRG
-20 WRLPIWLAGSE
+20 WRLPVWLAGSE

-38 SALKPEAVS
+38 SALKPAGTS
-47 YWLGHQAP
+47 YWLGHAPP
-55 AGFTLLSAKQKQQ
+55 AGFRLLSAKQKQQ
-68 WLGTECDVLVVD
+68 WLGTECDLLVVD
-80 ARHSV
+80 ARDAV

-108 EPDLWQQQPN
+108 EPGLWRQQPN

-133 YKGLFKQF
+133 YTGLFKQF
-141 WLEQLQDTHRV
+141 WLEQLQDAQWL
-152 QLIEGRPAVLPA
+152 QLIEGLPAVIPV
-164 LPEAIAPVQAELP
+164 LPEVITTAQAELP
-177 YRTAEQQ
+177 YRTAEQHQ
-184 IAVAAIHKVVT
+184 AVAAIHKVVT

-200 PLVLTAHRGRGKSSA
+200 PLVLTAHRGRGKSGA
-215 LGLAAALLVQQGKT
+215 LGLAAAQLAQQGKT

-238 VAVQTAFFIAANL
+238 VAVQTAFLIAAGL
-251 LNEPYPP
+251 LNQSYQQ

-266 AIRFVPVDALLAEKQ
+266 AIRFVPVDVLLVEKQ
-281 QNTVILVDEAA
+281 QNTVILADEAA

-355 PLEQLIFK
+355 PLEQLIFR
-363 GFLLEQLIFKGFLL
+363 GFLL
-377 EQTDSAITATLQP
+377 EQTDSVITAPLQP
-390 KAFSYP
+390 KVSSYP
-396 IKELL
+396 IKDLL

-425 LWALLDNQTLKLYT
+425 LWALLDNPTLKLYT
-439 LEQDQQVIACALI
+439 LEQDQRVLACALI
-452 SFEGELDK
+452 SFEGELDA
-460 ELAMAVSHGK
+460 ELTVAVAHGK

-484 HCLQSELAEQKL
+484 HCLQPELATQKM

-503 VHPSVQIQGLGSQL
+503 VNPSLQMQGLGSQL
-517 LSFVLQ
+517 LNFVLQ
-523 DLLSQ
+523 DLQSQ
-528 QYLIG
+528 QYLVG

-548 AGFHPVKLS
+548 AGFYPVKLS
-557 HQNEQASN
+557 HQHEQASN
-565 EASVLMLYGEQFRP
+565 EASVLMLHGEQFQY

-586 QLYWQLADKQRSLDP
+586 QLYWQLADKQRFLDP
-601 ALALLWAEPPSIEIT
+601 ALALLWAEPPAITLT
-616 PQQSTELEL
+616 PQQITELKL
-625 FQAGLRPY
+625 FQAGLRPFD
-633 ELIETHLLCW
+633 LIETQLLCW
-643 FNLFYAKVEHQTA
+643 FNLNYAKVENQTA

-665 KQDWQQIS
+665 K
-673 LPSAKQKLPDLCKR
+673 LFMPKAKQNLPELCQ
-687 LKFLD
+687 LLHL

>member
-1 MTDLLQTIRQQ
+1 MTHLLQIIRQQ
-12 QSAYQERG
+12 QSSYQERG

-31 AYTQQQL
+31 VYTHQQL
-38 SALKPEAVS
+38 SALEPEVVS
-47 YWLGHQAP
+47 YWLGQQAP

-68 WLGTECDVLVVD
+68 WLGTECDLLVVD
-80 ARHSV
+80 ARHFV

-108 EPDLWQQQPN
+108 EPDLWRQQPN
-118 PAAKRVLPYPLDAAV
+118 PAAKRVLPYPLDGTA
-133 YKGLFKQF
+133 YTGLFKQF
-141 WLEQLQDTHRV
+141 WLEQLQDSCWV
-152 QLIEGRPAVLPA
+152 KLIEGNSAVIPL
-164 LPEAIAPVQAELP
+164 LPEAIASPQAELP

-215 LGLAAALLVQQGKT
+215 LGLAAALLAQQRKT

-238 VAVQTAFFIAANL
+238 VAVQTAFFIAADL
-251 LNEPYPP
+251 LNQPYQP

-266 AIRFVPVDALLAEKQ
+266 AIRFVPVDVLLSEKQ

-355 PLEQLIFK
+355 PLEQLIFN
-363 GFLLEQLIFKGFLL
+363 GFLLEQM
-377 EQTDSAITATLQP
+377 DSAVTEVRQP
-390 KAFSYP
+390 LFASYQ
-396 IKELL
+396 IKDLL
-401 LQPQKLQ
+401 LQAQKLQ

-425 LWALLDNQTLKLYT
+425 LWALLDNPALQLYT

-452 SFEGELDK
+452 SFEGELDT
-460 ELAMAVSHGK
+460 ELASEISHGK

-484 HCLQSELAEQKL
+484 HCLQPELAKQKM

-503 VHPSVQIQGLGSQL
+503 VHPLVQTQGLGSQL
-517 LSFVLQ
+517 LSLVLQ
-523 DLLSQ
+523 DLLKQ
-528 QYLIG
+528 QYLTG
-533 TSFGATLALAKFWQK
+533 TSFGATLALVKFWQK
-548 AGFHPVKLS
+548 AGFIPVKLS
-557 HQNEQASN
+557 HHYDQASN
-565 EASVLMLYGEQFRP
+565 EASVLMLHGEQFRP
-579 LQQQFSR
+579 IQQQFSR
-586 QLYWQLADKQRSLDP
+586 QLYWQLADKQRTLDP
-601 ALALLWAEPPSIEIT
+601 TLALLWTEAPKTQLTQQQKAEL
-616 PQQSTELEL
+616 QL
-625 FQAGLRPY
+625 FQADLRPFD
-633 ELIETHLLCW
+633 LIETHLLCW
-643 FNLFYAKVEHQTA
+643 FNLFSATVDHQTA

-665 KQDWQQIS
+665 KQNWQELG
-673 LPSAKQKLPDLCKR
+673 LPSAKQKLPELCKQ
-687 LKFLD
+687 LSL

>member
-1 MTDLLQTIRQQ
+1 MTDLYQIIRQQ
-12 QSAYQERG
+12 QNAYQKRG
-20 WRLPIWLAGSE
+20 WRLPVWLAGSE

-38 SALKPEAVS
+38 SALKPAGTS
-47 YWLGHQAP
+47 YWLGHAPP

-68 WLGTECDVLVVD
+68 WLGTECDLLVVD
-80 ARHSV
+80 ARDAV

-108 EPDLWQQQPN
+108 EPGLWRQQPN

-133 YKGLFKQF
+133 YTGLFKQF
-141 WLEQLQDTHRV
+141 WLEQLQDAQWL
-152 QLIEGRPAVLPA
+152 QLIEGLPAVIPV
-164 LPEAIAPVQAELP
+164 LPEAITTAQAELP
-177 YRTAEQQ
+177 YRTAEQHQ
-184 IAVAAIHKVVT
+184 AVAAIHKVVT

-200 PLVLTAHRGRGKSSA
+200 PLVLTAHRGRGKSGA
-215 LGLAAALLVQQGKT
+215 LGLAAAQLAQQGKT

-238 VAVQTAFFIAANL
+238 VAVQTAFLIAAGL
-251 LNEPYPP
+251 LNQSYQQ

-266 AIRFVPVDALLAEKQ
+266 AIRFVPVDVLLAEKQ
-281 QNTVILVDEAA
+281 QNTVILADEAA

-355 PLEQLIFK
+355 PLEQLIFR
-363 GFLLEQLIFKGFLL
+363 GFLL
-377 EQTDSAITATLQP
+377 EQTDSVITAPLQP
-390 KAFSYP
+390 KVSSYP
-396 IKELL
+396 IKDLL

-425 LWALLDNQTLKLYT
+425 LWALLDNPILKLYT
-439 LEQDQQVIACALI
+439 LEQDQRVLACALI
-452 SFEGELDK
+452 SFEGELDA
-460 ELAMAVSHGK
+460 ELTVAVAHGK

-484 HCLQSELAEQKL
+484 HCLQPELATQKM

-503 VHPSVQIQGLGSQL
+503 VNPSLQMQGLGSQL
-517 LSFVLQ
+517 LNFVLQ
-523 DLLSQ
+523 DLQSQ
-528 QYLIG
+528 QYLVG

-548 AGFHPVKLS
+548 AGFYPVKLS
-557 HQNEQASN
+557 HQHEQASN
-565 EASVLMLYGEQFRP
+565 EASVLMLHGEQFQY

-586 QLYWQLADKQRSLDP
+586 QLYWQLADKQRFLDP
-601 ALALLWAEPPSIEIT
+601 ALALLWAEPPAITLT
-616 PQQSTELEL
+616 PQQITELKL
-625 FQAGLRPY
+625 FQAGLRPFD
-633 ELIETHLLCW
+633 LIETQLLCW
-643 FNLFYAKVEHQTA
+643 FNLNYAKVEHQTA

-665 KQDWQQIS
+665 K
-673 LPSAKQKLPDLCKR
+673 LFMPKAKQNLPELCQ
-687 LKFLD
+687 LLHL

>member
-1 MTDLLQTIRQQ
+1 MTDLYQIIRQQ
-12 QSAYQERG
+12 QNAYQKRG
-20 WRLPIWLAGSE
+20 WRLPVWLAGSE

-38 SALKPEAVS
+38 SALKPAGTS
-47 YWLGHQAP
+47 YWLGHAPP

-68 WLGTECDVLVVD
+68 WLGTECDLLVVD
-80 ARHSV
+80 ARDAV

-108 EPDLWQQQPN
+108 EPGLWRQQPN

-133 YKGLFKQF
+133 YTGLFKQF
-141 WLEQLQDTHRV
+141 WLEQLQDAQWL
-152 QLIEGRPAVLPA
+152 QLIEGLPAVIPV
-164 LPEAIAPVQAELP
+164 LPEAIATAQAELP

-184 IAVAAIHKVVT
+184 QAVAAIYKVVT

-215 LGLAAALLVQQGKT
+215 LGLAAAQLAQQGKT

-238 VAVQTAFFIAANL
+238 VAVQTAFFIAADL
-251 LNEPYPP
+251 LNQSYQQ
-258 GQNQLLNG
+258 GQNRLLNG

-281 QNTVILVDEAA
+281 QNTVVLVDEAA

-363 GFLLEQLIFKGFLL
+363 GFLLEQ
-377 EQTDSAITATLQP
+377 TDSVITAPLQP
-390 KAFSYP
+390 KVFSYP
-396 IKELL
+396 IKDLL

-425 LWALLDNQTLKLYT
+425 LWALLDNPALKLYT
-439 LEQDQQVIACALI
+439 LEQDQRVLACALI
-452 SFEGELDK
+452 SFEGELDA
-460 ELAMAVSHGK
+460 ELTVAVAHGK

-484 HCLQSELAEQKL
+484 HCLQPELATQKM

-503 VHPSVQIQGLGSQL
+503 VHPFVQMQGLGSQL

-523 DLLSQ
+523 DLSEQ
-528 QYLIG
+528 QYRIG

-548 AGFHPVKLS
+548 AGFYPVKLS
-557 HQNEQASN
+557 HQHEQASN
-565 EASVLMLYGEQFRP
+565 EASVLMLHGEQFQY

-586 QLYWQLADKQRSLDP
+586 QLYWQLADKQRFLDP
-601 ALALLWAEPPSIEIT
+601 ALALLWAEPPAITLT
-616 PQQSTELEL
+616 PQQITELKL
-625 FQAGLRPY
+625 FQAGLRPFD
-633 ELIETHLLCW
+633 LIETQLLCW
-643 FNLFYAKVEHQTA
+643 FNLNYAKVEHQTA

-665 KQDWQQIS
+665 K
-673 LPSAKQKLPDLCKR
+673 LFMPKAKQNLPELCQ
-687 LKFLD
+687 LLHL

>member
-1 MTDLLQTIRQQ
+1 MTHLLQIVRQQ
-12 QSAYQERG
+12 QSAYQRRG
-20 WRLPIWLAGSE
+20 WRLPVWLAGSDS
-31 AYTQQQL
+31 YTQQQL
-38 SALKPEAVS
+38 SALEPKAVS
-47 YWLGHQAP
+47 YWLGQQAP
-55 AGFTLLSAKQKQQ
+55 SGFTLLSAKQKQQ

-80 ARHSV
+80 ARHAV

-100 GLWLFVTN
+100 GLWLLVTN
-108 EPDLWQQQPN
+108 EPDLWLQQPN
-118 PAAKRVLPYPLDAAV
+118 PAAKRVLPYPLDATA
-133 YKGLFKQF
+133 YTGLFKEF
-141 WLEQLQDTHRV
+141 WLEQLQYAHWV
-152 QLIEGRPAVLPA
+152 KLIEGSPAVIPV
-164 LPEAIAPVQAELP
+164 LPEAIAPAQTEQP

-184 IAVAAIHKVVT
+184 IAVASIHKVVT

-215 LGLAAALLVQQGKT
+215 LGLAAAQLAQQGKT

-238 VAVQTAFFIAANL
+238 VAVQTAFFIAADL
-251 LNEPYPP
+251 LNQSYQT

-266 AIRFVPVDALLAEKQ
+266 TIRFVPVDVLLAEKQ

-344 LHQPIRYQAND
+344 LHQPIRYQSND

-363 GFLLEQLIFKGFLL
+363 GFLLEQ
-377 EQTDSAITATLQP
+377 TDSVITTPLQP
-390 KAFSYP
+390 KAFSCP
-396 IKELL
+396 IKDLL
-401 LQPQKLQ
+401 QQPQKLQ

-425 LWALLDNQTLKLYT
+425 LWALLDNPTLKLYT

-452 SFEGELDK
+452 SFEGQLDA
-460 ELAMAVSHGK
+460 ELATAVAHGK

-484 HCLQSELAEQKL
+484 HCLQPQLAEKKM

-503 VHPSVQIQGLGSQL
+503 VHPLMQKQGLGSQL
-517 LSFVLQ
+517 LGLVLQ
-523 DLLSQ
+523 DLLGQ

-548 AGFHPVKLS
+548 AGFSPVKLS
-557 HQNEQASN
+557 QHNEQASN
-565 EASVLMLYGEQFRP
+565 EASVLMLYGEQFRS

-601 ALALLWAEPPSIEIT
+601 ALALLWAEPPAIELT
-616 PQQSTELEL
+616 PQQNTELQL
-625 FQAGLRPY
+625 FQADLRPF
-633 ELIETHLLCW
+633 ELIETQLLCW
-643 FNLFYAKVEHQTA
+643 FNLNHAKVEHQTA

-665 KQDWQQIS
+665 KHEWQQIS
-673 LPSAKQKLPDLCKR
+673 EPAAKQTLPELCK
-687 LKFLD
+687 LLHL

>member
-1 MTDLLQTIRQQ
+1 MTDLLQIIRQQ
-12 QSAYQERG
+12 QSAYQQCG

-31 AYTQQQL
+31 LYTRQQL
-38 SALKPEAVS
+38 SVLKPEGTS

-55 AGFTLLSAKQKQQ
+55 EGFTVLSAKQKQQ
-68 WLGTECDVLVVD
+68 WLGTECDLLVVD

-100 GLWLFVTN
+100 GVWLFVTN
-108 EPDLWQQQPN
+108 EPDLWRQQPN
-118 PAAKRVLPYPLDAAV
+118 PAAKRVLPYPLDATA
-133 YKGLFKQF
+133 YTGLFKQF
-141 WLEQLQDTHRV
+141 WLGQLSEQRWV
-152 QLIEGRPAVLPA
+152 RLIEGNSAVIPL
-164 LPEAIAPVQAELP
+164 LPEVMVSPQAQLP

-184 IAVAAIHKVVT
+184 QAVASIHKVVT

-200 PLVLTAHRGRGKSSA
+200 PLVLTAHRGRGKSCA
-215 LGLAAALLVQQGKT
+215 LGLAAAQLAQQGKT

-238 VAVQTAFFIAANL
+238 VAVQTAFFIAADL
-251 LNEPYPP
+251 LNQSYQQ

-266 AIRFVPVDALLAEKQ
+266 TIRFVPVDALLAKKQ

-363 GFLLEQLIFKGFLL
+363 GFLLEQPESIV
-377 EQTDSAITATLQP
+377 TAIQQP

-396 IKELL
+396 IKNLL

-425 LWALLDNQTLKLYT
+425 LWALLDNPALKLYT

-452 SFEGELDK
+452 SFEGELDAD
-460 ELAMAVSHGK
+460 LSIQVSHGK

-484 HCLQSELAEQKL
+484 HCVQAQLAEQKM

-503 VHPSVQIQGLGSQL
+503 VHPLVQTQGLGSQL

-523 DLLSQ
+523 DLLGQ

-533 TSFGATLALAKFWQK
+533 SSFGATLALAKFWQK
-548 AGFHPVKLS
+548 AGFSPVKLS
-557 HQNEQASN
+557 HQHEQASN
-565 EASVLMLYGEQFRP
+565 EVSVLMLYGEQFGA
-579 LQQQFSR
+579 LQQQLSR
-586 QLYWQLADKQRSLDP
+586 QLYWQLADKQRSLAP
-601 ALALLWAEPPSIEIT
+601 ALALLWAEPPAIELT
-616 PQQSTELEL
+616 PQQVEELQL
-625 FQAGLRPY
+625 FQAGLRPFD
-633 ELIETHLLCW
+633 LIETHLLCW
-643 FNLFYAKVEHQTA
+643 FNLNYAKVEHQTA
-656 LLLVQRLWQ
+656 LLLAQRLWQ
-665 KQDWQQIS
+665 KQEWQQI
-673 LPSAKQKLPDLCKR
+673 PEPAAKQKLPELCK
-687 LKFLD
+687 LLPL

>member
-1 MTDLLQTIRQQ
+1 MMSLLQIVRQQ
-12 QSAYQERG
+12 QSAYQKHG
-20 WRLPIWLAGSE
+20 WRLPIWLAGSDS
-31 AYTQQQL
+31 YTRQQL
-38 SALKPEAVS
+38 SALEPEAVS

-68 WLGTECDVLVVD
+68 WLGTECDLLVVD
-80 ARHSV
+80 ARHAV

-100 GLWLFVTN
+100 GLWLFVTG

-133 YKGLFKQF
+133 YTGLFKEF
-141 WLEQLQDTHRV
+141 WLEQLSEQRWV
-152 QLIEGRPAVLPA
+152 KLIEGNSAVIPL
-164 LPEAIAPVQAELP
+164 LPEIIVSLQAQLP
-177 YRTAEQQ
+177 YRTTEQQ

-215 LGLAAALLVQQGKT
+215 LGLAAAQLVQQGKT

-238 VAVQTAFFIAANL
+238 VAVQTAFFIAADL
-251 LNEPYPP
+251 LNQSYQQ

-363 GFLLEQLIFKGFLL
+363 GFLLD
-377 EQTDSAITATLQP
+377 QTDSVITEIQQP

-396 IKELL
+396 IKEVL

-425 LWALLDNQTLKLYT
+425 LWALLDNPALKLYT

-452 SFEGELDK
+452 SFEGELDA
-460 ELAMAVSHGK
+460 ELASAVAHGK

-484 HCLQSELAEQKL
+484 HCLQPQLAEQKM

-503 VHPSVQIQGLGSQL
+503 VHPLVQSQGLGSQL

-523 DLLSQ
+523 DLLGQ

-548 AGFHPVKLS
+548 AGFSPVKLS
-557 HQNEQASN
+557 HHNEQASN
-565 EASVLMLYGEQFRP
+565 EASVLMLYGKQFRA

-586 QLYWQLADKQRSLDP
+586 QLYWQLADKQRTLDP
-601 ALALLWAEPPSIEIT
+601 ALALLWAEPPSIELT
-616 PQQSTELEL
+616 PQQVTELQL
-625 FQAGLRPY
+625 FQAELRPF

-643 FNLFYAKVEHQTA
+643 FNLYYAKVEHETA
-656 LLLVQRLWQ
+656 LMLVQRLWQ
-665 KQDWQQIS
+665 KHEWQQIS
-673 LPSAKQKLPDLCKR
+673 EPAAKQKLPELCK
-687 LKFLD
+687 LLHF

>member
-1 MTDLLQTIRQQ
+1 MTDLLQIIHQQ
-12 QSAYQERG
+12 RHAYQKLR
-20 WRLPIWLAGSE
+20 WRLPIWLAGSD

-38 SALKPEAVS
+38 SALEPEGAS
-47 YWLGHQAP
+47 YWLGQQAP
-55 AGFTLLSAKQKQQ
+55 VGFTLLSAKQKQQ
-68 WLGTECDVLVVD
+68 WLGTECDLLVVD
-80 ARHSV
+80 ARHAV

-100 GLWLFVTN
+100 GLWLFVT
-108 EPDLWQQQPN
+108 EQPDLWRQQPN

-133 YKGLFKQF
+133 YTGLFKQF
-141 WLEQLQDTHRV
+141 WLEQLQDAQWIKIR
-152 QLIEGRPAVLPA
+152 EDNSAAVPL
-164 LPEAIAPVQAELP
+164 LPEVLVSPQAEQP
-177 YRTAEQQ
+177 YRSAEQQ
-184 IAVAAIHKVVT
+184 QAVAAIHKVVT

-215 LGLAAALLVQQGKT
+215 LGLAAAQLAQQGKT

-238 VAVQTAFFIAANL
+238 VAVQTALFIAANL
-251 LNEPYPP
+251 LNQPYQP

-266 AIRFVPVDALLAEKQ
+266 TIRFAPVDALLAEKQ

-363 GFLLEQLIFKGFLL
+363 GFLLEQ
-377 EQTDSAITATLQP
+377 TDSVITAPLQP
-390 KAFSYP
+390 KTFSYP
-396 IKELL
+396 IKDLL

-425 LWALLDNQTLKLYT
+425 LWALLDNPALKLYT

-452 SFEGELDK
+452 SFEGELDA
-460 ELAMAVSHGK
+460 ELAIEVSHGK

-484 HCLQSELAEQKL
+484 HCLQPQLAEQKM

-503 VHPSVQIQGLGSQL
+503 VHPLAQTQGLGSQL

-523 DLLSQ
+523 DVLGL

-533 TSFGATLALAKFWQK
+533 SSFGTTLALVKFWQK
-548 AGFHPVKLS
+548 AGFSPVKLS

-565 EASVLMLYGEQFRP
+565 EASVLMLYGEQFRA

-586 QLYWQLADKQRSLDP
+586 QLYWQLADKQRTLDP
-601 ALALLWAEPPSIEIT
+601 ALALLWAQPPSIELT
-616 PQQSTELEL
+616 PQQSTELQL
-625 FQAGLRPY
+625 FQSELRPF

-643 FNLFYAKVEHQTA
+643 FNLYYAKVEHQTA

-665 KQDWQQIS
+665 KHEWQQIS
-673 LPSAKQKLPDLCKR
+673 EPQAKQKLSELCK
-687 LKFLD
+687 LLHL

>member
-1 MTDLLQTIRQQ
+1 MTDLLQIIQQQ

-31 AYTQQQL
+31 AYTQQQI
-38 SALKPEAVS
+38 SVLKPAGTS
-47 YWLGHQAP
+47 YWLGHAPP

-68 WLGTECDVLVVD
+68 WLGTECDLLVVD
-80 ARHSV
+80 ARDAV

-108 EPDLWQQQPN
+108 EPDLWRQQPN
-118 PAAKRVLPYPLDAAV
+118 PAAKRVLPYPLDATT
-133 YKGLFKQF
+133 YTGLFKQF
-141 WLEQLQDTHRV
+141 WLEQLQDAQWL
-152 QLIEGRPAVLPA
+152 QLIEGLPAVIPV
-164 LPEAIAPVQAELP
+164 LPEAITTAQAELP

-184 IAVAAIHKVVT
+184 QAVAAIHKVVT

-215 LGLAAALLVQQGKT
+215 LGLAAAQLVQQGKT

-238 VAVQTAFFIAANL
+238 ASLQTALFIAADQL
-251 LNEPYPP
+251 KQPYQQ

-266 AIRFVPVDALLAEKQ
+266 AIRFVPVDILLAEKQ

-355 PLEQLIFK
+355 PLEL
-363 GFLLEQLIFKGFLL
+363 LIFKGFLL
-377 EQTDSAITATLQP
+377 EQTDSGVTALQSQ
-390 KAFSYP
+390 KFVSYQ

-425 LWALLDNQTLKLYT
+425 LWALLDNPTLKLYT
-439 LEQDQQVIACALI
+439 QEQDQRVLACALI
-452 SFEGELDK
+452 SFEGELDA
-460 ELAMAVSHGK
+460 ELAVAVAHGK

-484 HCLQSELAEQKL
+484 HCLQPELATQKM

-503 VHPSVQIQGLGSQL
+503 VNPSVQMQGLGSQL
-517 LSFVLQ
+517 LNFVLQ
-523 DLLSQ
+523 DLQSQ
-528 QYLIG
+528 QYLVG

-548 AGFHPVKLS
+548 AVFYPVKLS
-557 HQNEQASN
+557 HQHEQASN
-565 EASVLMLYGEQFRP
+565 EASVLMLHGEQFQY

-586 QLYWQLADKQRSLDP
+586 QLYWQLADKQRFLDP
-601 ALALLWAEPPSIEIT
+601 ALALLWAEPPAITLT
-616 PQQSTELEL
+616 PQQITELKL
-625 FQAGLRPY
+625 FQAGLRPFD
-633 ELIETHLLCW
+633 LIETQLLCW
-643 FNLFYAKVEHQTA
+643 FNLNYAKVEHQTA

-665 KQDWQQIS
+665 K
-673 LPSAKQKLPDLCKR
+673 LFMPKAKQNLPELCQ
-687 LKFLD
+687 LLHL

>member
-1 MTDLLQTIRQQ
+1 MTHLLQIIQQQ

-20 WRLPIWLAGSE
+20 WRLPVWLAGSE
-31 AYTQQQL
+31 AYTQLQL
-38 SALKPEAVS
+38 SALKPEGIS
-47 YWLGHQAP
+47 YWLGHEP
-55 AGFTLLSAKQKQQ
+55 PVGFTLLSSKQKQQ
-68 WLGTECDVLVVD
+68 WLGTECDLLVVD
-80 ARHSV
+80 ARQAV

-108 EPDLWQQQPN
+108 EPDLWRQLPN
-118 PAAKRVLPYPLDAAV
+118 PSAKRVLPYPLDAAV
-133 YKGLFKQF
+133 YTGLFKQF
-141 WLEQLQDTHRV
+141 WLEQLRDAQWV
-152 QLIEGRPAVLPA
+152 QLIEGSPAVMPV
-164 LPEAIAPVQAELP
+164 LPEVIAPAQAQLP

-184 IAVAAIHKVVT
+184 QAVASIHKVVT

-215 LGLAAALLVQQGKT
+215 LGLAAAQLAQQGKT

-238 VAVQTAFFIAANL
+238 VAVQTAFFIAADL
-251 LNEPYPP
+251 LNQPYQS

-266 AIRFVPVDALLAEKQ
+266 TIRFVPVDALLAEKHL
-281 QNTVILVDEAA
+281 NTVILVDEAA

-333 QQHCPGFQKLH
+333 QQHCPGFQKQH
-344 LHQPIRYQAND
+344 LSQPIRYQAND

-363 GFLLEQLIFKGFLL
+363 GFLLEQTDAELTKIQQPQLTSYQVKG
-377 EQTDSAITATLQP
+377 
-390 KAFSYP
+390 
-396 IKELL
+396 LL

-425 LWALLDNQTLKLYT
+425 LWALLDNPALKLYT
-439 LEQDQQVIACALI
+439 LEQDQQVIACTLI
-452 SFEGELDK
+452 SFEGELEA
-460 ELAMAVSHGK
+460 ELASVVAHGK

-484 HCLQSELAEQKL
+484 HCLQPQLAEQKM

-503 VHPSVQIQGLGSQL
+503 VHPLAQTQGFGSQL

-523 DLLSQ
+523 DLLGQ

-548 AGFHPVKLS
+548 AGFSPVKLS
-557 HQNEQASN
+557 HHNEQASN
-565 EASVLMLYGEQFRP
+565 EASVLMLYGEQFRA

-586 QLYWQLADKQRSLDP
+586 QLYWQLADKQRTLDP
-601 ALALLWAEPPSIEIT
+601 ALALLWAEPPSVELT
-616 PQQSTELEL
+616 PQQVTELQL
-625 FQAGLRPY
+625 FQAELRPF

-643 FNLFYAKVEHQTA
+643 FNLHYAKVNHQTA

-665 KQDWQQIS
+665 KQDWQQ
-673 LPSAKQKLPDLCKR
+673 LRVKNAKQKLPDLCKQ
-687 LKFLD
+687 LTL

>member
-1 MTDLLQTIRQQ
+1 MTDLLQIIRQQ
-12 QSAYQERG
+12 QSAYQKLR
-20 WRLPIWLAGSE
+20 WRLPFWLAGSE
-31 AYTQQQL
+31 VYTQQQL
-38 SALKPEAVS
+38 SALKPEGIS
-47 YWLGHQAP
+47 YWLGHEP
-55 AGFTLLSAKQKQQ
+55 PVGFTLLSAKQKQQ
-68 WLGTECDVLVVD
+68 WLGTECDLLVVD
-80 ARHSV
+80 ARHAV

-108 EPDLWQQQPN
+108 EPDLWQQQAN

-133 YKGLFKQF
+133 YTGLFKRF
-141 WLEQLQDTHRV
+141 WLEQLSKQNWVH
-152 QLIEGRPAVLPA
+152 LIEGNSAVIPL
-164 LPEAIAPVQAELP
+164 LPEVIASTQAEQP

-184 IAVAAIHKVVT
+184 IAVTAIHKVVT

-215 LGLAAALLVQQGKT
+215 LGLAAAQLAQQGKT
-229 DILLTGPSP
+229 GILLTGPSP
-238 VAVQTAFFIAANL
+238 IAVQTAFYIAANL
-251 LNEPYPP
+251 LNESYQS

-266 AIRFVPVDALLAEKQ
+266 VIRFVPVDVLLTEKQ

-363 GFLLEQLIFKGFLL
+363 GFLM
-377 EQTDSAITATLQP
+377 EQTDTGLTPLQRP
-390 KAFSYP
+390 KIASYQV
-396 IKELL
+396 KDLL

-425 LWALLDNQTLKLYT
+425 LWALLDNPDLKLYT
-439 LEQDQQVIACALI
+439 LEQDQQVIACALV
-452 SFEGELDK
+452 SFEGELAA
-460 ELAMAVSHGK
+460 ELAIAVAHGK

-484 HCLQSELAEQKL
+484 HCMQPQLAEQKI

-503 VHPSVQIQGLGSQL
+503 VHPLVQTQGLGSQL

-523 DLLSQ
+523 DLLGL

-533 TSFGATLALAKFWQK
+533 TSFGATLALVKFWQK
-548 AGFHPVKLS
+548 AGFSPVKLS
-557 HQNEQASN
+557 HQHEQASN
-565 EASVLMLYGEQFRP
+565 EASVLMLYGEQFRA
-579 LQQQFSR
+579 LQQHFSR

-601 ALALLWAEPPSIEIT
+601 ALALLWAEPPAIELT
-616 PQQSTELEL
+616 PQQNTELQL
-625 FQAGLRPY
+625 FQSELRPF

-643 FNLFYAKVEHQTA
+643 FNLFYTKVEHQTA
-656 LLLVQRLWQ
+656 QLLVQRLWQ
-665 KQDWQQIS
+665 KHEWQQIS
-673 LPSAKQKLPDLCKR
+673 EPAAKQKLPELCK
-687 LKFLD
+687 LLHL

>member
-1 MTDLLQTIRQQ
+1 MTHLLQIIQQQ
-12 QSAYQERG
+12 QSAYQKRG

-31 AYTQQQL
+31 LYTQQQL
-38 SALKPEAVS
+38 SALEPDGVS
-47 YWLGHQAP
+47 YWLGQQAP

-68 WLGTECDVLVVD
+68 WLGTECDLLVVD
-80 ARHSV
+80 ARHSI

-108 EPDLWQQQPN
+108 EPDEWRQQAN
-118 PAAKRVLPYPLDAAV
+118 PAAKRVLPYPLDAAL
-133 YKGLFKQF
+133 YPGLFKQF
-141 WLEQLQDTHRV
+141 WLELLPNARWIRI
-152 QLIEGRPAVLPA
+152 IEGNAAVIPL
-164 LPEAIAPVQAELP
+164 LPEAIAPTPAELP

-184 IAVAAIHKVVT
+184 QAVAAIHKVVT

-215 LGLAAALLVQQGKT
+215 LGLAAAQLLLQGKT

-238 VAVQTAFFIAANL
+238 VAVQTALFIAADL
-251 LNEPYPP
+251 LNQPYQQ

-266 AIRFVPVDALLAEKQ
+266 VIRFVPVDVLLAEKQ
-281 QNTVILVDEAA
+281 LNTVILVDEAA

-333 QQHCPGFQKLH
+333 QQHCPGFQKIH

-363 GFLLEQLIFKGFLL
+363 GFLLEQTEAELTKIQQPQLTSYQVKG
-377 EQTDSAITATLQP
+377 
-390 KAFSYP
+390 
-396 IKELL
+396 LL

-425 LWALLDNQTLKLYT
+425 LWALLDNPALKLYT
-439 LEQDQQVIACALI
+439 LEQNHRIIACALI
-452 SFEGELDK
+452 SFEGELDQDLTV
-460 ELAMAVSHGK
+460 EISHGK

-484 HCLQSELAEQKL
+484 HCFQPELAVQKT

-503 VHPSVQIQGLGSQL
+503 VHPLVQTQGLGIQL
-517 LSFVLQ
+517 LRFVLQ
-523 DLLSQ
+523 DLLGQ

-548 AGFHPVKLS
+548 AGFSPVKLS

-565 EASVLMLYGEQFRP
+565 EASVLMLCGEQFRS

-586 QLYWQLADKQRSLDP
+586 QLYWQLADKQRTLDP
-601 ALALLWAEPPSIEIT
+601 ALALLWAEPPSIKLT
-616 PQQSTELEL
+616 PQQATELQL

-633 ELIETHLLCW
+633 ELIETHLLYW
-643 FNLFYAKVEHQTA
+643 FNLHYAKVDHQTA
-656 LLLVQRLWQ
+656 RLLVQRLWQ
-665 KQDWQQIS
+665 KRDWQQLAIKN
-673 LPSAKQKLPDLCKR
+673 AKQKLSDLCKQ
-687 LKFLD
+687 LTL

>member
-1 MTDLLQTIRQQ
+1 MTNLLQIIRQQ

-38 SALKPEAVS
+38 SALKPEGKS
-47 YWLGHQAP
+47 YWLGHEAP

-68 WLGTECDVLVVD
+68 WLGTECDLLVVD

-100 GLWLFVTN
+100 GLWLFVT
-108 EPDLWQQQPN
+108 ETPDIWRQQPN
-118 PAAKRVLPYPLDAAV
+118 PAAKRVLPYPLDAAI
-133 YKGLFKQF
+133 YTGLFKQF
-141 WLEQLQDTHRV
+141 WLEQLSEQRWV
-152 QLIEGRPAVLPA
+152 KLIEGNSAVIPL
-164 LPEAIAPVQAELP
+164 LPEVMVSSKAEHP
-177 YRTAEQQ
+177 FRTTEQQ
-184 IAVAAIHKVVT
+184 HAVAAIYKVVT

-215 LGLAAALLVQQGKT
+215 LGLAAAQLAQQGKT

-251 LNEPYPP
+251 LNEPYQP
-258 GQNQLLNG
+258 GQNQLLKG
-266 AIRFVPVDALLAEKQ
+266 VIRFVPVDVLLAEKQ

-300 QLTDL
+300 QLADL

-363 GFLLEQLIFKGFLL
+363 GFLLEQ
-377 EQTDSAITATLQP
+377 TDSGVTALQQP
-390 KAFSYP
+390 KVVSYP
-396 IKELL
+396 VKELL

-425 LWALLDNQTLKLYT
+425 LWALLDNPALKIYT
-439 LEQDQQVIACALI
+439 LEQAKQVIACALI
-452 SFEGELDK
+452 SFEGELDQ
-460 ELAMAVSHGK
+460 ELALAVAHGK

-484 HCLQSELAEQKL
+484 HCLQPQLAEQKM

-517 LSFVLQ
+517 LGFVLQ

-533 TSFGATLALAKFWQK
+533 TSFGATLALVKFWQK
-548 AGFHPVKLS
+548 AGFSPVKLS

-586 QLYWQLADKQRSLDP
+586 QLYWQLADKQRILDP
-601 ALALLWAEPPSIEIT
+601 ALALLWAEPPSIDIT
-616 PQQSTELEL
+616 SLQNTELEL

-643 FNLFYAKVEHQTA
+643 FNINHAKVEHQTA

-665 KQDWQQIS
+665 KQDWQQVS
-673 LPSAKQKLPDLCKR
+673 LASAKQKLPELCR
-687 LKFLD
+687 LLKFLG

>member
-1 MTDLLQTIRQQ
+1 MTHLLQIIQQ
-12 QSAYQERG
+12 QRHAYQKLR

-31 AYTQQQL
+31 LYTQQQL
-38 SALKPEAVS
+38 SALEPEAVS
-47 YWLGHQAP
+47 YWLGQQAP

-68 WLGTECDVLVVD
+68 WLGTECNVLVVD
-80 ARHSV
+80 ARHAV

-100 GLWLFVTN
+100 GLWLFVT
-108 EPDLWQQQPN
+108 EQPDLWRQQPN
-118 PAAKRVLPYPLDAAV
+118 PAAKRVLPYPLDATA
-133 YKGLFKQF
+133 YTGLFEHF
-141 WLEQLQDTHRV
+141 WLEQLSEQRWV
-152 QLIEGRPAVLPA
+152 KLIEGSPTVMPL
-164 LPEAIAPVQAELP
+164 LPEVIASPQAQLP

-184 IAVAAIHKVVT
+184 QAVAAIHKVVT

-215 LGLAAALLVQQGKT
+215 LGLAAAQLVQQGKT

-238 VAVQTAFFIAANL
+238 VAMQTAFFIAADL
-251 LNEPYPP
+251 LNLPYQPD
-258 GQNQLLNG
+258 QNQLLNG
-266 AIRFVPVDALLAEKQ
+266 TIRFVPVDVLLAEKQ

-344 LHQPIRYQAND
+344 LHQPIRYQSDD
-355 PLEQLIFK
+355 P
-363 GFLLEQLIFKGFLL
+363 LEQLIFKGFLL
-377 EQTDSAITATLQP
+377 EQTDSVITAPLQP
-390 KAFSYP
+390 KASSYP
-396 IKELL
+396 IKDLL

-425 LWALLDNQTLKLYT
+425 LWALLDNPALKLYT

-452 SFEGELDK
+452 SFEGGLEA
-460 ELAMAVSHGK
+460 ELASAVAHGK

-484 HCLQSELAEQKL
+484 HCLQPQLAEQKM

-503 VHPSVQIQGLGSQL
+503 VHPLVQSQGLGSQL

-523 DLLSQ
+523 DLLGQ

-548 AGFHPVKLS
+548 AGFIPVKLS

-565 EASVLMLYGEQFRP
+565 EASVLMLYGEQFRA

-601 ALALLWAEPPSIEIT
+601 ALALLWAQPPSIEIT
-616 PQQSTELEL
+616 PQQSTELQL
-625 FQAGLRPY
+625 FQAELRPF

-643 FNLFYAKVEHQTA
+643 FNLYYAKVEHQTA
-656 LLLVQRLWQ
+656 LLLIQRLWQ
-665 KQDWQQIS
+665 KHEWQQIS
-673 LPSAKQKLPDLCKR
+673 EPAAKQKLPELCK
-687 LKFLD
+687 LLPL

>member
-1 MTDLLQTIRQQ
+1 MTHLLQIIHQQ
-12 QSAYQERG
+12 RHAYQKLR

-31 AYTQQQL
+31 LYTQQQL
-38 SALKPEAVS
+38 SALEPEAVS
-47 YWLGHQAP
+47 YWLGQQAP
-55 AGFTLLSAKQKQQ
+55 AGFTLLSAKKKQQ
-68 WLGTECDVLVVD
+68 WLGTECDLLVVD
-80 ARHSV
+80 ARHAI

-108 EPDLWQQQPN
+108 EPDLWRQQPN
-118 PAAKRVLPYPLDAAV
+118 PAAKRVLPYPLDATA
-133 YKGLFKQF
+133 YTGLFKDF
-141 WLEQLQDTHRV
+141 WLEQLSEQRWV
-152 QLIEGRPAVLPA
+152 KLIEGRSAVMPL
-164 LPEAIAPVQAELP
+164 LPEITASSQAQLP

-184 IAVAAIHKVVT
+184 QTVAAIHKVVT

-215 LGLAAALLVQQGKT
+215 LGLAAAQLAQQGKT

-238 VAVQTAFFIAANL
+238 VAVQTALFIAADL
-251 LNEPYPP
+251 LSLSYQP

-266 AIRFVPVDALLAEKQ
+266 TIRFVPVDVLLAEKQ

-300 QLTDL
+300 QLTNL

-363 GFLLEQLIFKGFLL
+363 AFLL
-377 EQTDSAITATLQP
+377 EQTDSAITEIQQP
-390 KAFSYP
+390 QLTGYQVKD
-396 IKELL
+396 LR

-425 LWALLDNQTLKLYT
+425 LWALLDNPALKLYT
-439 LEQDQQVIACALI
+439 LEQDQQVIASALI
-452 SFEGELDK
+452 SFEGELDA
-460 ELAMAVSHGK
+460 ELASAVAHGK

-484 HCLQSELAEQKL
+484 HCLQPQLAEQKM

-503 VHPSVQIQGLGSQL
+503 VHPLVQSQGLGSQL
-517 LSFVLQ
+517 LSLVLQ
-523 DLLSQ
+523 DLLGQ

-533 TSFGATLALAKFWQK
+533 SSFGATLA
-548 AGFHPVKLS
+548 
-557 HQNEQASN
+557 
-565 EASVLMLYGEQFRP
+565 
-579 LQQQFSR
+579 
-586 QLYWQLADKQRSLDP
+586 
-601 ALALLWAEPPSIEIT
+601 
-616 PQQSTELEL
+616 
-625 FQAGLRPY
+625 
-633 ELIETHLLCW
+633 
-643 FNLFYAKVEHQTA
+643 
-656 LLLVQRLWQ
+656 
-665 KQDWQQIS
+665 
-673 LPSAKQKLPDLCKR
+673 
-687 LKFLD
+687 

>member
-1 MTDLLQTIRQQ
+1 MTHLLQLIRQQ

-38 SALKPEAVS
+38 SELQPEAVS
-47 YWLGHQAP
+47 YWSGNEAP

-80 ARHSV
+80 ARHAI

-100 GLWLFVTN
+100 GLWLFVT
-108 EPDLWQQQPN
+108 EQPDLWRQQPN
-118 PAAKRVLPYPLDAAV
+118 PAAKRVLPYPLDATA
-133 YKGLFKQF
+133 YTGLFKQF
-141 WLEQLQDTHRV
+141 WLAQLSEQRWV
-152 QLIEGRPAVLPA
+152 KLIEGSPTVMPL
-164 LPEAIAPVQAELP
+164 LPEVIASPQAQLP

-184 IAVAAIHKVVT
+184 QAVAAIHKVVT

-215 LGLAAALLVQQGKT
+215 LGLAAAQLVQQGKT

-238 VAVQTAFFIAANL
+238 VAVQTAFFIAADL
-251 LNEPYPP
+251 LNQSYQQ

-363 GFLLEQLIFKGFLL
+363 GFLLEQAD
-377 EQTDSAITATLQP
+377 TVITEIQQP
-390 KAFSYP
+390 QLTGYQVKD
-396 IKELL
+396 LR

-408 QIFSLL
+408 QIFNLL

-425 LWALLDNQTLKLYT
+425 LWALLDNPTLKLYT

-452 SFEGELDK
+452 SFEGELDA
-460 ELAMAVSHGK
+460 ELASAVAHGK

-484 HCLQSELAEQKL
+484 HCLQPQLAEQKM

-503 VHPSVQIQGLGSQL
+503 VHPLVQSQGLGSQL

-523 DLLSQ
+523 DLLGQ

-548 AGFHPVKLS
+548 AGFIPVKLS

-565 EASVLMLYGEQFRP
+565 EASVLMLYGEQFRA

-601 ALALLWAEPPSIEIT
+601 ALALLWAQPPSIEIT
-616 PQQSTELEL
+616 PQQSTELQL
-625 FQAGLRPY
+625 FQSELRPF

-643 FNLFYAKVEHQTA
+643 FNLYYAKVEHPVA

-665 KQDWQQIS
+665 KHDWQQIPVS
-673 LPSAKQKLPDLCKR
+673 AAKQKLPELCK
-687 LKFLD
+687 LLHL

>member
-1 MTDLLQTIRQQ
+1 MTDLYQIIRQQ
-12 QSAYQERG
+12 QNAYQKRG
-20 WRLPIWLAGSE
+20 WRLPVWLAGSE

-38 SALKPEAVS
+38 SALKPAGTS
-47 YWLGHQAP
+47 YWLGHAPP

-68 WLGTECDVLVVD
+68 WLGTECDLLVVD
-80 ARHSV
+80 ARDAV

-108 EPDLWQQQPN
+108 EPGLWRQQPN

-133 YKGLFKQF
+133 YTGLFKQF
-141 WLEQLQDTHRV
+141 WLEQLQDAQWL
-152 QLIEGRPAVLPA
+152 QLIEGLPAVIPV
-164 LPEAIAPVQAELP
+164 LPEAITTAQAELP
-177 YRTAEQQ
+177 YRTAEQHQ
-184 IAVAAIHKVVT
+184 AVAAIHKVVT

-200 PLVLTAHRGRGKSSA
+200 PLVLTAHRGRGKSGA
-215 LGLAAALLVQQGKT
+215 LGLAAAQLAQQGKT

-238 VAVQTAFFIAANL
+238 VAVQTALLIAAGL
-251 LNEPYPP
+251 LNQSYQQ

-266 AIRFVPVDALLAEKQ
+266 AIRFVPVDVLLAEKQ
-281 QNTVILVDEAA
+281 QNTVILADEAA

-355 PLEQLIFK
+355 PLEQLIFR
-363 GFLLEQLIFKGFLL
+363 GFLL
-377 EQTDSAITATLQP
+377 EQTDSVITAPLQP
-390 KAFSYP
+390 KISSYP
-396 IKELL
+396 IKDLL

-425 LWALLDNQTLKLYT
+425 LWALLDNPILKLYT
-439 LEQDQQVIACALI
+439 LEQDQRVLACALI
-452 SFEGELDK
+452 SFEGELDA
-460 ELAMAVSHGK
+460 ELTVAVAHGK

-484 HCLQSELAEQKL
+484 HCLQPELATQKM

-503 VHPSVQIQGLGSQL
+503 VNPSLQMQGLGSQL
-517 LSFVLQ
+517 LNFVLQ
-523 DLLSQ
+523 DLQSQ
-528 QYLIG
+528 QYLVG

-548 AGFHPVKLS
+548 AGFYPVKLS
-557 HQNEQASN
+557 HQHEQASN
-565 EASVLMLYGEQFRP
+565 EASVLMLHGEQFQY

-586 QLYWQLADKQRSLDP
+586 QLYWQLADKQRFLDP
-601 ALALLWAEPPSIEIT
+601 ALALLWVEPPAITLT
-616 PQQSTELEL
+616 PQQITELKL
-625 FQAGLRPY
+625 FQAGLRPFD
-633 ELIETHLLCW
+633 LIETQLLCW
-643 FNLFYAKVEHQTA
+643 FNLNYAKVEHQTA

-665 KQDWQQIS
+665 K
-673 LPSAKQKLPDLCKR
+673 LFMPKAKQNLPELCQ
-687 LKFLD
+687 LLHL

>member
-1 MTDLLQTIRQQ
+1 MSDLPQLIRQH
-12 QSAYQERG
+12 QSAYQKRG

-38 SALKPEAVS
+38 SALAPEAVS
-47 YWLGHQAP
+47 YWLGQQAP

-68 WLGTECDVLVVD
+68 WLGTECDLLVVD
-80 ARHSV
+80 ARHAV

-108 EPDLWQQQPN
+108 EPNLWRQQPN
-118 PAAKRVLPYPLDAAV
+118 PAAKRVLPYPLDATA
-133 YKGLFKQF
+133 YPGLFKQF
-141 WLEQLQDTHRV
+141 WLEQMQGADWL
-152 QLIEGRPAVLPA
+152 QLIEGQPAVIPA
-164 LPEAIAPVQAELP
+164 LPEVIARAQADLP

-184 IAVAAIHKVVT
+184 QAVAAIHKVVT

-215 LGLAAALLVQQGKT
+215 LGIAAALLVQQGKT

-238 VAVQTAFFIAANL
+238 VAVQTVFFIAATL
-251 LNEPYPP
+251 LNQSYHP

-266 AIRFVPVDALLAEKQ
+266 IIRFVPVDVLLSAKQ

-333 QQHCPGFQKLH
+333 QQQCPGFQKLH
-344 LHQPIRYQAND
+344 LHQPIRYQASD
-355 PLEQLIFK
+355 P
-363 GFLLEQLIFKGFLL
+363 LEQLIFKGFLL
-377 EQTDSAITATLQP
+377 EQTDSVITEIQQP
-390 KAFSYP
+390 QLISYLV
-396 IKELL
+396 KDLL
-401 LQPQKLQ
+401 LFPQKLQ

-419 QTDVMD
+419 QTDVID
-425 LWALLDNQTLKLYT
+425 LWALLDNPALNLYT
-439 LEQDQQVIACALI
+439 LEQDQQVIGCALI
-452 SFEGELDK
+452 SVEGELDTT
-460 ELAMAVSHGK
+460 LASAVAHGK

-477 LAQSLAF
+477 LAQSLAY
-484 HCLQSELAEQKL
+484 HCLQPELATEKM

-503 VHPSVQIQGLGSQL
+503 VHPSVQMQGLGSQL
-517 LSFVLQ
+517 LNFVLQ
-523 DLLSQ
+523 DLQSR

-557 HQNEQASN
+557 QHHDQASN
-565 EASVLMLYGEQFRP
+565 EVSVLMLHGEQFKP
-579 LQQQFSR
+579 LQQLFSR
-586 QLYWQLADKQRSLDP
+586 QLYWQLADKHRALDP
-601 ALALLWAEPPSIEIT
+601 ALALLWAEPPATELT
-616 PQQSTELEL
+616 VQQSTELQL
-625 FQAGLRPY
+625 FQTGLRPFD
-633 ELIETHLLCW
+633 LVETHLLCW
-643 FNLFYAKVEHQTA
+643 FNLNYAKVQHQTA

-665 KQDWQQIS
+665 KQPWQQIGES
-673 LPSAKQKLPDLCKR
+673 AAKQRLTELCKQ
-687 LKFLD
+687 LYL

>member
-1 MTDLLQTIRQQ
+1 MTHLLQIIRQQ
-12 QSAYQERG
+12 QSAYQKLR

-38 SALKPEAVS
+38 SELQPEAVS
-47 YWLGHQAP
+47 YWLGNEAP

-68 WLGTECDVLVVD
+68 WLGTECDLLVVD
-80 ARHSV
+80 ARQAV

-133 YKGLFKQF
+133 YSGLFKQF
-141 WLEQLQDTHRV
+141 WLEQLSEQRWV
-152 QLIEGRPAVLPA
+152 KLIEGSSAVIPL
-164 LPEAIAPVQAELP
+164 LPEVIAPPQAQLP

-184 IAVAAIHKVVT
+184 QAVAAIHKVVT

-215 LGLAAALLVQQGKT
+215 LGIAAAQLAQQGKT

-238 VAVQTAFFIAANL
+238 VAVQTAFFIAADL
-251 LNEPYPP
+251 LNQSYQQ

-266 AIRFVPVDALLAEKQ
+266 AIRFVPVDVLLAEKQ

-333 QQHCPGFQKLH
+333 QQHCPGFQKIH
-344 LHQPIRYQAND
+344 LLQPIRYQAND

-363 GFLLEQLIFKGFLL
+363 GFLLEQ
-377 EQTDSAITATLQP
+377 TDFAVTEIQQP
-390 KAFSYP
+390 RLTSYP
-396 IKELL
+396 VKELL

-425 LWALLDNQTLKLYT
+425 LWALLDNPALKLYT
-439 LEQDQQVIACALI
+439 LEQNQQLLACALI
-452 SFEGELDK
+452 SFEGKLETELSV
-460 ELAMAVSHGK
+460 EISHGK

-484 HCLQSELAEQKL
+484 HCLQQQLAEQKM

-503 VHPSVQIQGLGSQL
+503 VHPLVQSQGIGSQL
-517 LSFVLQ
+517 LSFVLK
-523 DLLSQ
+523 DLSEQ

-557 HQNEQASN
+557 HQHEQASN
-565 EASVLMLYGEQFRP
+565 EASVLMLYGEQFKP
-579 LQQQFSR
+579 LQQQFAR

-601 ALALLWAEPPSIEIT
+601 ALALLWAEPPAVEIT
-616 PQQSTELEL
+616 PQQVAELQL
-625 FQAGLRPY
+625 FQQGLRPF

-643 FNLFYAKVEHQTA
+643 FNLFSDKVEYQTA

-665 KQDWQQIS
+665 KQDWQQIR
-673 LPSAKQKLPDLCKR
+673 LTLAKQKLPQLCK
-687 LKFLD
+687 LLIL

>member
-1 MTDLLQTIRQQ
+1 MTHLLQIIQQQ
-12 QSAYQERG
+12 QSAYQKRG

-31 AYTQQQL
+31 LYTQQQL
-38 SALKPEAVS
+38 SALEPDGVS
-47 YWLGHQAP
+47 YWLGQQAP

-68 WLGTECDVLVVD
+68 WLGTECDLLVVD
-80 ARHSV
+80 ARHSI

-108 EPDLWQQQPN
+108 EPDLWRQQAN

-133 YKGLFKQF
+133 YPGLFKQF
-141 WLEQLQDTHRV
+141 WLEQLQNARWIRI
-152 QLIEGRPAVLPA
+152 IEGNAAVIPL
-164 LPEAIAPVQAELP
+164 LPEAIAPTQAELP

-184 IAVAAIHKVVT
+184 QAVAAIHKVVT

-215 LGLAAALLVQQGKT
+215 LGLAAAQLAQQGKT

-238 VAVQTAFFIAANL
+238 VAVQTALFIAAKL
-251 LNEPYPP
+251 LNQSYQS

-266 AIRFVPVDALLAEKQ
+266 TIRFVPVDALLAEKR

-292 AIPTPQLQ
+292 AIPTPLLQ

-344 LHQPIRYQAND
+344 LHQPIRYQEND

-363 GFLLEQLIFKGFLL
+363 GFLLEQTEAELTKIQQPQLTSYQVKG
-377 EQTDSAITATLQP
+377 
-390 KAFSYP
+390 
-396 IKELL
+396 LL

-425 LWALLDNQTLKLYT
+425 LWALLDNPALKLYT
-439 LEQDQQVIACALI
+439 LEKNHRIIACALI
-452 SFEGELDK
+452 SFEGELD
-460 ELAMAVSHGK
+460 EDLAVEISHGK

-484 HCLQSELAEQKL
+484 HCLQPELAVQKT

-503 VHPSVQIQGLGSQL
+503 VHPLVQTQGLGTQL
-517 LSFVLQ
+517 LRFVLQ
-523 DLLSQ
+523 DLLDQ
-528 QYLIG
+528 QHLIG
-533 TSFGATLALAKFWQK
+533 TSFGANLALTRFWQK

-565 EASVLMLYGEQFRP
+565 EASVLMLYGEQFKP
-579 LQQQFSR
+579 LRQLFSR
-586 QLYWQLADKQRSLDP
+586 QIYWQLADKQCSLDP
-601 ALALLWAEPPSIEIT
+601 ALALLWAEPPSIKLT
-616 PQQSTELEL
+616 PQQATELQL

-643 FNLFYAKVEHQTA
+643 FNLHYAKVDHQTA

-665 KQDWQQIS
+665 KQDWLQ
-673 LPSAKQKLPDLCKR
+673 LPVKNAKQKLPDLSKQ
-687 LKFLD
+687 LTL